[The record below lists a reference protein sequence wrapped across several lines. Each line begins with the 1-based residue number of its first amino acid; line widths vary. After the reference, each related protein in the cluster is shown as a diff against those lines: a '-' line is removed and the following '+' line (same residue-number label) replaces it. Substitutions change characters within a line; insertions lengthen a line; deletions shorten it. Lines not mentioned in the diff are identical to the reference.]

1 MQQKKVVVIGSGLGG
16 LSTGVILAKNGY
28 QVTVLEQG
36 QQIGGCL
43 QCFSRYGAKYETGM
57 HFIGS
62 VVPGQTLRKLMNYLE
77 LTAEEPLSFLDQS
90 GYDVV
95 ALQGEQFRFANGREP
110 FIETMSSYFPRQ
122 RDALARYFDLV
133 SRVAGASSLHSLKYA
148 ESDAAINTE
157 FQLRAINDVL
167 DELFDDELLKRVLVG
182 NLPLYAA
189 EQDKTP
195 FSTHAFIMDFYN
207 QSAARVVGGSDS
219 IATSLKNT
227 ILRYGGTVK
236 TRQKVTKIVCDEAKA
251 TGVVVNDDCFMAAD
265 AVVSAIHPM
274 RTLELLDTKLIRP
287 AFRRRI
293 HAMPQTVG
301 GFSVYLV

>member
-1 MQQKKVVVIGSGLGG
+1 MRQKKVVVIGSGLGG

-77 LTAEEPLSFLDQS
+77 LDTDVSLSFLDQS

-95 ALQGEQFRFANGREP
+95 ALQGERFRFANGREP
-110 FIETMSSYFPRQ
+110 FIETMSAYFPRQ

-157 FQLRAINDVL
+157 FQLRAIDDVL

-189 EQDKTP
+189 
-195 FSTHAFIMDFYN
+195 
-207 QSAARVVGGSDS
+207 
-219 IATSLKNT
+219 
-227 ILRYGGTVK
+227 
-236 TRQKVTKIVCDEAKA
+236 
-251 TGVVVNDDCFMAAD
+251 
-265 AVVSAIHPM
+265 
-274 RTLELLDTKLIRP
+274 
-287 AFRRRI
+287 
-293 HAMPQTVG
+293 
-301 GFSVYLV
+301 

>member
-1 MQQKKVVVIGSGLGG
+1 MRQKKVVVIGSGLGG

-77 LTAEEPLSFLDQS
+77 LDTDVSLSFLDQS

-95 ALQGEQFRFANGREP
+95 ALQGERFCFANGREP
-110 FIETMSSYFPRQ
+110 FIETMSAYFPRQ

-157 FQLRAINDVL
+157 FQLRAIDDVL

-189 EQDKTP
+189 EQGKTP

-227 ILRYGGTVK
+227 ILPRLH
-236 TRQKVTKIVCDEAKA
+236 R
-251 TGVVVNDDCFMAAD
+251 AAI
-265 AVVSAIHPM
+265 AQNGI
-274 RTLELLDTKLIRP
+274 L
-287 AFRRRI
+287 
-293 HAMPQTVG
+293 Q
-301 GFSVYLV
+301 